1 MRMFLVRSYNV
12 ILGLTSGW
20 NSHGMHAVETNKI
33 AILKY
38 DAYEEFVDE
47 TTKRRESVKP
57 Y

>member
-1 MRMFLVRSYNV
+1 MFLVRSYNV

-38 DAYEEFVDE
+38 DAYEELVDE